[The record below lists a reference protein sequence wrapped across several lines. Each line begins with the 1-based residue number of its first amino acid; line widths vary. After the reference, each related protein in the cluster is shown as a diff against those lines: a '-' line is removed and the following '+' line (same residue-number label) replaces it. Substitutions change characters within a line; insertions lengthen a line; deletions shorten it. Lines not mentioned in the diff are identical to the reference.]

1 MEVSFTDAAVFC
13 FFKRHQARTI
23 QVMRRTLPPIAI
35 PAMAPVPSTI
45 TAAAVADADVDADA
59 IDEMLEGSVDDV
71 VDATDVEDVGFAED
85 EEASWQS

>member
-1 MEVSFTDAAVFC
+1 
-13 FFKRHQARTI
+13 
-23 QVMRRTLPPIAI
+23 MRRTLPPIAI

-59 IDEMLEGSVDDV
+59 IDEVLEGSVDDVV